1 MRNTNW
7 HPVWMNAED
16 APDIMKAHG
25 HVSCL
30 LRFENDYYISSF
42 LDDDDTI
49 PLSAEDPDGDFY
61 VSLLPKADDI
71 KWKVYDNSTILKPCT
86 KYIVLCTD
94 GFVWCTSTL
103 DNGHFRDKLLTLGNY
118 ENFIAEINDGF
129 NSGVTVLK
137 YMEIPDSADPF
148 HPIYEN
154 EKPEDYVLQTV
165 IDRMVQQ
172 PQPKS
177 LMLYNI
183 IANAESD
190 IIVPNVS
197 NVETMLFNHN
207 FFLRNITLH
216 GEDEVDK
223 ITYRFINTIYDLE
236 IESIVSVDDNGYFR
250 FISKPVHI
258 GDNDIVSISGSLNQ
272 FVQEIEPIVTA
283 TSKKLFG
290 LEEESVN
297 VF

>member
-1 MRNTNW
+1 MKNNDWR
-7 HPVWMNAED
+7 PAWMNVED
-16 APDIMKAHG
+16 APGIMKDHG
-25 HVSCL
+25 CVTCL
-30 LRFENDYYISSF
+30 LRFEHDQYSSSF
-42 LDDDDTI
+42 LDEDDEI

-61 VSLLPKADDI
+61 VSLLPEADDI
-71 KWKVYDNSTILKPCT
+71 KWRDYTKSTFLNPCT
-86 KYIVLCTD
+86 SYIVLSTD
-94 GFVWCTSTL
+94 DFVFCTSTRN
-103 DNGHFRDKLLTLGNY
+103 NGRFRKDYNM
-118 ENFIAEINDGF
+118 D
-129 NSGVTVLK
+129 VLK
-137 YMEIPDSADPF
+137 YMEIPESDDPF
-148 HPIYEN
+148 QPICKD

-207 FFLRNITLH
+207 FFLCNITLH
-216 GEDEVDK
+216 GEGEVDK
-223 ITYRFINTIYDLE
+223 ITYRFINTMYDLK
-236 IESIVSVDDNGYFR
+236 IESVAWVDDNGYFR
-250 FISKPVHI
+250 FTSKPIHI
-258 GDNDIVSISGSLNQ
+258 ADNDIVSISASLNH
-272 FVQEIEPIVTA
+272 FVSKIEPIVIA

-290 LEEESVN
+290 LEEESTN

>member
-1 MRNTNW
+1 MKNNDWR
-7 HPVWMNAED
+7 PVWMNVED
-16 APDIMKAHG
+16 APGIMKDHG
-25 HVSCL
+25 CVTCL
-30 LRFENDYYISSF
+30 LRFEHDQYTSSF
-42 LDDDDTI
+42 LDDDDEI
-49 PLSAEDPDGDFY
+49 PLSAEDPDDDFY
-61 VSLLPKADDI
+61 VSLLPEADDI
-71 KWKVYDNSTILKPCT
+71 KWKQYDPSAILKPCT

-94 GFVWCTSTL
+94 GFVCCTSTL

-118 ENFIAEINDGF
+118 KDFIAEIHDGF
-129 NSGVTVLK
+129 NSGVTILK
-137 YMEIPDSADPF
+137 YMEIPESDDPF
-148 HPIYEN
+148 HPICKD

-207 FFLRNITLH
+207 FFLCNITLH
-216 GEDEVDK
+216 GEGEVDK
-223 ITYRFINTIYDLE
+223 ITYRFINTMYDLE
-236 IESIVSVDDNGYFR
+236 IESVAWVDDNGYFR
-250 FISKPVHI
+250 FTSKPVHI
-258 GDNDIVSISGSLNQ
+258 ADNDIVSISVSLNQ
-272 FVQEIEPIVTA
+272 FSYEIEPIVIA

-290 LEEESVN
+290 LEEESTN

>member
-7 HPVWMNAED
+7 HPVWMNTED
-16 APDIMKAHG
+16 APEIMKAHG

-42 LDDDDTI
+42 LDNDDVI
-49 PLSAEDPDGDFY
+49 PLSVEDPDGDFY

-71 KWKVYDNSTILKPCT
+71 KWKVYDNSTILKSCT
-86 KYIVLCTD
+86 KYIVLCSD

-103 DNGHFRDKLLTLGNY
+103 GDGRFKDNLFRLGGIYN
-118 ENFIAEINDGF
+118 NFKYFTAEVDN
-129 NSGVTVLK
+129 GVTVLK
-137 YMEIPDSADPF
+137 YMEIPESADPF

-207 FFLRNITLH
+207 FFLRNIALH
-216 GEDEVDK
+216 GKDEVDK
-223 ITYRFINTIYDLE
+223 IIYRFIHTIYDLE
-236 IESIVSVDDNGYFR
+236 IESIASVDDNGYFR

-272 FVQEIEPIVTA
+272 FVQEIEPIVAA